1 MNSSSTT
8 PAGSTK
14 RLWNSGIACPFS
26 NDLPRTA
33 LRLQTGVEGQ
43 VLKNVTINAH
53 IGMEKS
59 FDGSGLTSLNGQVG
73 LKVAFCNDKYL
84 PDMWLD
90 MNNGIPPR

>member
-1 MNSSSTT
+1 MQRRDRQSTHKEAKSASRHVT
-8 PAGSTK
+8 SQDDVG
-14 RLWNSGIACPFS
+14 FS

-53 IGMEKS
+53 IGLEKS

-73 LKVAFCNDKYL
+73 LNVAF
-84 PDMWLD
+84 
-90 MNNGIPPR
+90 